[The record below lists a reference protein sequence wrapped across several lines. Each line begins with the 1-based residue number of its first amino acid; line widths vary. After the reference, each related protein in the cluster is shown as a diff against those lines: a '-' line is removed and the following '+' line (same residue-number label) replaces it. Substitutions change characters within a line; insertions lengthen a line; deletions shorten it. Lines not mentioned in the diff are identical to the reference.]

1 MNDEKLNEK
10 LARELNEQE
19 KQNLNNR
26 ILNDEELARKM
37 QEEFNND
44 NMLK

>member
-19 KQNLNNR
+19 RQNLNDR